1 LNLPWVVIL
10 VMVLRTHSNIAS
22 IDIAILEHPRDF

>member
-10 VMVLRTHSNIAS
+10 VMVPRTHSNITP
-22 IDIAILEHPRDF
+22 IDKAIFVHPRDF

>member
-10 VMVLRTHSNIAS
+10 VMVLRTHSNITS
-22 IDIAILEHPRDF
+22 IDIAIFVHPRDF